1 VKLLYAIAFAFFPL
15 AAPMAA
21 PTQSPDVTLLSALC
35 QDDYYEDTAGQCAA
49 IYADEALTVEALL
62 GRYEVIVTDDE
73 IPVLNL
79 DDPEDIAVG
88 SILPPS
94 QGPTR
99 EQAAVTDDESKTD
112 PATGQARIAANLVPA
127 EPQHKIAVEP
137 QDDVSTTGPTAQE
150 SVPLAA
156 TPVEDDATIE

>member
-21 PTQSPDVTLLSALC
+21 AAQSPDVTLLTALC
-35 QDDYYEDTAGQCAA
+35 QDEYYEDTAGQCATL
-49 IYADEALTVEALL
+49 YADELLTVEAVL
-62 GRYEVIVTDDE
+62 GKYEVIVTDDE
-73 IPVLNL
+73 ILVLNL

-94 QGPTR
+94 VAPTGD
-99 EQAAVTDDESKTD
+99 QAVVTDDETKAG
-112 PATGQARIAANLVPA
+112 PATEQATVAAQLVLA
-127 EPQHKIAVEP
+127 EPQHQIAVEP
-137 QDDVSTTGPTAQE
+137 LDDVSTTGPTARE

-156 TPVEDDATIE
+156 TPVEDDATTE